1 MVHADIELLDRSPYV
16 NLKIE
21 TKIIGVGGSEG
32 DQSGSG
38 YSHLPGGYG

>member
-16 NLKIE
+16 NLKTE
-21 TKIIGVGGSEG
+21 TKLTAVGGSDSE
-32 DQSGSG
+32 SGSG